1 MIPTAPHP
9 LPPAEKL
16 AWVRL
21 IRSENVG
28 PVTFFQ
34 LLQRFRTAQAALDAL
49 PVLARR
55 GGSRKAFSV
64 CPAGAA
70 ERELEQA
77 SRLGQQSVCWV
88 EPAYPPLLRTV
99 EDAPPVL
106 YLHGHAALLTKQ
118 VIALVGSRNASLG
131 GRNFARMLATQLG
144 AAGCVVAS
152 GLARGIDAAAH
163 EGALATGTVAVVA
176 GGADHIYPPEN
187 ERLHKSIAES
197 GVILAEHPPGTI
209 PQARHFPRRNR
220 IISGIAQAVVV
231 VEATKGSGSL
241 ITARYAA
248 EQGRDVFAVPGS
260 PLDPRSA
267 GGNGLLREGAHLV
280 ETAGDILAVLRN
292 QPAATLF
299 EQQRRLDPTPP
310 PPLDEQALD
319 HWRRDV
325 TGLLSAVPVGI
336 DDLIRE
342 SGAPPA
348 AVQMILLEL
357 HLAGRLER
365 HPGGRVSIIY

>member
-1 MIPTAPHP
+1 MIPVASHP
-9 LPPAEKL
+9 LPRAETL
-16 AWVRL
+16 AWLRL
-21 IRSENVG
+21 IRTENIG

-34 LLQRFRTAQAALDAL
+34 LLQRFGSAQAALDAIPL
-49 PVLARR
+49 LATK
-55 GGSRKAFSV
+55 GGSSKPLSLFPLA
-64 CPAGAA
+64 AA
-70 ERELEQA
+70 ERELAQA
-77 SRLGQQSVCWV
+77 ERLGQQALCWV
-88 EPAYPPLLRTV
+88 DPAYPPLLRTV

-106 YLHGHAALLTKQ
+106 YAQGCIDLLQKQ
-118 VIALVGSRNASLG
+118 SIALVGSRNASLG

-187 ERLHKSIAES
+187 ERLHHSIAES
-197 GVILAEHPPGTI
+197 GVIVAEHPPGTI

-220 IISGIAQAVVV
+220 IISGLSHGVVV

-241 ITARYAA
+241 ITARFAA
-248 EQGRDVFAVPGS
+248 EQGREVFAVPGS
-260 PLDPRSA
+260 PLDPRAA
-267 GGNGLLREGAHLV
+267 GANGLLREGAHLI
-280 ETAGDILAVLRN
+280 ESAGDILAVLN
-292 QPAATLF
+292 SQPTLTLF
-299 EQQRRLDPTPP
+299 EHRRPLDTAL

-319 HWRRDV
+319 RWRPGV
-325 TGLLSAVPVGI
+325 TGLLSAVPVAI
-336 DDLIRE
+336 DALIRE

-348 AVQMILLEL
+348 AVQTILLEL

-365 HPGGRVSIIY
+365 HPGGRVSMIY